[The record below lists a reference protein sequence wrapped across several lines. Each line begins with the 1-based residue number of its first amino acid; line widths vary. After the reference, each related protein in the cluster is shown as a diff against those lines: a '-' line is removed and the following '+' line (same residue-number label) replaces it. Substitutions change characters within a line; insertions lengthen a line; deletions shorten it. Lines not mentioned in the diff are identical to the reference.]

1 MVAMEFLSSL
11 KSWRLMKESK
21 KKNTIFIMWIK
32 HIAENLAEQALVY
45 LLSNILVGIMELKS
59 MQSPKKVWVPILF

>member
-1 MVAMEFLSSL
+1 MEFLSSL

-59 MQSPKKVWVPILF
+59 MQSPKKVWTLILF